1 MLMFRVRE
9 EFVIHAKT
17 NVNSV
22 EVAGFSV
29 GSERP
34 SKEYKYSIR
43 ICAFIKDYGTRENYE
58 KNFKV
63 LNEDFV
69 NALKTKLSV
78 SDEDLPLYENKVN
91 VILID
96 DIDDIEPMTWRKWHE
111 ERIKNRK

>member
-1 MLMFRVRE
+1 MFRVRE
-9 EFVIHAKT
+9 EFAIHSETK
-17 NVNSV
+17 VNNV

-34 SKEYKYSIR
+34 SKEHKYDIR
-43 ICAFIKDYGTRENYE
+43 ICGFIKDYGTRENYE

-69 NALKTKLSV
+69 NAIQKKLGV
-78 SDEDLPLYENKVN
+78 LDKDVPLYENKVT

-96 DIDDIEPMTWRKWHE
+96 DTAEEPMTWRKWHE
-111 ERIKNRK
+111 ERIKNRQ